1 MSYEFFPL
9 SIDMLG
15 ATIDYQDLTEGRLQ
29 VGSVKVTSQFLN
41 HPVLTLGYRLEAPD
55 GTTMVY
61 ITDQ

>member
-15 ATIDYQDLTEGRLQ
+15 AEIDYHDLTEGQLQ
-29 VGSVKVTSQFLN
+29 LGSVTVKSQYLN

-55 GTTMVY
+55 GTSMAY